1 MDQDDALGDD
11 DAHGPLLPPD
21 DRLWRHP
28 SEVATHGLPYEP
40 GEERG
45 SPRVWVVAGLAA
57 VVSCLLTLGV
67 VVATGGYRDRVRTVP
82 AVEQIV
88 LPAGTLPAP
97 AEVAPGS
104 SQAEIADRVRPAI
117 VRLEVV
123 RSGGTGSGSGV
134 MFRTDGHLLTNH
146 HVVVGADQ
154 ISVVMMDGRRRVAQ
168 VVGADPATDL
178 AVLKVD
184 GSTDVPV
191 VALGTATSLRVGQ
204 SILTIGEGRPAWV
217 GQVLGLGRQLEREGE
232 PTLRDLIETDSPV
245 SPRSSGSVLVDESGA
260 VVGIATAAGAA
271 TGGTAT
277 GYATPVDYARSVAEQ
292 LLSTGTVVPAW
303 IGVEGTD
310 LDGAHAGQLG
320 VEGGAVVTKV
330 RDGSPAGL
338 AGLRVD
344 DVITSVD
351 DVPVGGMGAL
361 RILLRAHRPGDVVSL
376 ALIRDTARRTVKV
389 TVVERPAE

>member
-11 DAHGPLLPPD
+11 EAHRPLLPPD

-28 SEVATHGLPYEP
+28 SEVAAHGLPHETEARAGP
-40 GEERG
+40 
-45 SPRVWVVAGLAA
+45 PRVWVVVGLAA
-57 VVSCLLTLGV
+57 VVSCMLTLGV

-97 AEVAPGS
+97 TEVTPGS
-104 SQAEIADRVRPAI
+104 TQAEIADRVRPAI

-123 RSGGTGSGSGV
+123 RAGDSGTGSGV

-146 HVVVGADQ
+146 HVVVAADE
-154 ISVVMMDGRRRVAQ
+154 ISVVTMDGRRGLAHL
-168 VVGADPATDL
+168 VGADPATDV

-184 GSTDVPV
+184 GWTDVPV
-191 VALGTATSLRVGQ
+191 VALGTAASLRVGQ
-204 SILTIGEGRPAWV
+204 SILTIGEGRPAWT
-217 GQVLGLGRQLEREGE
+217 GQVRGLGRHLEREDE

-245 SPRSSGSVLVDESGA
+245 APRASGSALVDENGA

-271 TGGTAT
+271 TGGAAT
-277 GYATPVDYARSVAEQ
+277 GYATPIDYARSVAEQ
-292 LLSTGTVVPAW
+292 LLATGTVVPAW

-310 LDGAHAGQLG
+310 LDGAHAGKLG
-320 VEGGAVVTKV
+320 VDGGAVVTKV

-338 AGLRVD
+338 AGLQVE

-351 DVPVGGMGAL
+351 EVPVGGMGAL
-361 RILLRAHRPGDVVSL
+361 RILLRSRRPGDVVTL
-376 ALIRDTARRTVKV
+376 DVIRETARRTIEV
-389 TVVERPAE
+389 TLVERPAE